1 MLVKLVDFGLWPLS
15 DGLWSL
21 VVMGAEAGVG
31 CLVVLDNDDDENDGG
46 CCEVVVGGG
55 DRGGLALVRDKGSGF
70 LTTVSGADVVAASQS
85 FPRWG
90 VADGGTPPPPAPALL
105 KLI

>member
-15 DGLWSL
+15 LGLWSFD
-21 VVMGAEAGVG
+21 VMGAEAGVG
-31 CLVVLDNDDDENDGG
+31 CLVLDNDAENDGG
-46 CCEVVVGGG
+46 CCEVVGGG
-55 DRGGLALVRDKGSGF
+55 DRGGLALVVKDKGSGF

-90 VADGGTPPPPAPALL
+90 VADGTPPPAPALL

>member
-21 VVMGAEAGVG
+21 VVMGAEAGVC
-31 CLVVLDNDDDENDGG
+31 CLVLDNDDDENDGG

-70 LTTVSGADVVAASQS
+70 LTTVSGALFTIVA
-85 FPRWG
+85 RNMTTG
-90 VADGGTPPPPAPALL
+90 VELS
-105 KLI
+105 

>member
-15 DGLWSL
+15 DGLWSF

-31 CLVVLDNDDDENDGG
+31 CLVVLDNDDENDGG
-46 CCEVVVGGG
+46 WCEVVGGG
-55 DRGGLALVRDKGSGF
+55 DRGGLALVRDRGSGF
-70 LTTVSGADVVAASQS
+70 LTKTVSGADVVAASQS